1 MRKAVENLWRLVTFN
16 TETKAGFIIV
26 ATFVLASIV
35 VEVAGYRV
43 LPYNPLKPFT
53 GKPFSLPSLSHPFG
67 TDNLGHDVFSGVVA
81 GAPNDAMVSFFVVG
95 FSFLVGGSL
104 GSLAGYVGGLT
115 DELLMRVTD
124 IFFAIPSLILGMSI
138 AMILGP
144 SPVHIMIALAAIWWP
159 PYARL
164 SRGEALRLSNMPFVE
179 SAKLSGLPAHR
190 IIIRHIF
197 ILTANT
203 LLIYSTLDI
212 GTVVLTYSGL
222 SYLGLAV
229 RPPYPDWGLMVASY
243 QQYILYDPWL
253 PLIPSAIVMIVAAG
267 FSLLGDGLRT
277 ALQTERGR

>member
-1 MRKAVENLWRLVTFN
+1 
-16 TETKAGFIIV
+16 
-26 ATFVLASIV
+26 
-35 VEVAGYRV
+35 
-43 LPYNPLKPFT
+43 
-53 GKPFSLPSLSHPFG
+53 
-67 TDNLGHDVFSGVVA
+67 
-81 GAPNDAMVSFFVVG
+81 
-95 FSFLVGGSL
+95 
-104 GSLAGYVGGLT
+104 
-115 DELLMRVTD
+115 
-124 IFFAIPSLILGMSI
+124 
-138 AMILGP
+138 
-144 SPVHIMIALAAIWWP
+144 
-159 PYARL
+159 
-164 SRGEALRLSNMPFVE
+164 MPFVE

>member
-104 GSLAGYVGGLT
+104 GSLAGYVGGT
-115 DELLMRVTD
+115 HGRIVDESNGYFLRYTLAYSGYVYRDDFGTKSRPHNDCVSGNLV
-124 IFFAIPSLILGMSI
+124 ASLREALQRRS
-138 AMILGP
+138 A
-144 SPVHIMIALAAIWWP
+144 SPVQYALC
-159 PYARL
+159 
-164 SRGEALRLSNMPFVE
+164 
-179 SAKLSGLPAHR
+179 
-190 IIIRHIF
+190 
-197 ILTANT
+197 
-203 LLIYSTLDI
+203 
-212 GTVVLTYSGL
+212 
-222 SYLGLAV
+222 
-229 RPPYPDWGLMVASY
+229 
-243 QQYILYDPWL
+243 
-253 PLIPSAIVMIVAAG
+253 
-267 FSLLGDGLRT
+267 
-277 ALQTERGR
+277 